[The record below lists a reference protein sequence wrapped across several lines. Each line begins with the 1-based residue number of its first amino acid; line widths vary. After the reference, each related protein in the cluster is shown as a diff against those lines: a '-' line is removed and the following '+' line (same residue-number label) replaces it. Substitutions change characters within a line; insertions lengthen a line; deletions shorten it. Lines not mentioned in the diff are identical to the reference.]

1 MIRNSNYD
9 YDENEDSGTYDDNDS
24 LIFTKLTS
32 CQNVEFFK
40 IKPPESINDYEYKPI
55 IEEDKKN
62 TDNKDKIFTS
72 NEHHKN
78 MNSHINRQISGENN
92 NDRKHLNINGY
103 KEEKII
109 RYKYNFND
117 WKSNSKNYLFTG
129 NISLFEVQDMNKFSF
144 NNNANDNDN
153 NINNNNDDDD
163 DGIKCKLNINTN
175 EGLKWGVSWYDEI
188 NYIDTKNPLKKPIK
202 IKPFKQN
209 GYMHTVQRIAPQYYT
224 VVLTYKPENTDNSNT
239 NDNIDDVKKICIG
252 MVLNNI
258 YDDMRL
264 DSNLKEFNQR
274 CEKLKIFRKNY
285 SDDLNKSGS
294 LIDDDTNTSNNVKL
308 DRKNNDSNDY
318 DIESEDDSLHNVQ
331 LNSSTINNKD
341 SIIIETENFDIEEEE
356 DDDNDD
362 FGDFVSS

>member
-1 MIRNSNYD
+1 
-9 YDENEDSGTYDDNDS
+9 
-24 LIFTKLTS
+24 
-32 CQNVEFFK
+32 
-40 IKPPESINDYEYKPI
+40 
-55 IEEDKKN
+55 
-62 TDNKDKIFTS
+62 
-72 NEHHKN
+72 
-78 MNSHINRQISGENN
+78 MNSHINRQISGDNN

-144 NNNANDNDN
+144 NNNPNDNGN
-153 NINNNNDDDD
+153 NSDHDDKNNNNDDDDDD

-209 GYMHTVQRIAPQYYT
+209 GYMHTIQRIAPQYYT
-224 VVLTYKPENTDNSNT
+224 VVLTYKPENTDNNNT
-239 NDNIDDVKKICIG
+239 KDNIDDKRICIG

-294 LIDDDTNTSNNVKL
+294 LISDDTNTSNNVKL

-331 LNSSTINNKD
+331 LNSSTVNNKD
-341 SIIIETENFDIEEEE
+341 SIIIETENFDIEEED

>member
-1 MIRNSNYD
+1 
-9 YDENEDSGTYDDNDS
+9 
-24 LIFTKLTS
+24 
-32 CQNVEFFK
+32 
-40 IKPPESINDYEYKPI
+40 
-55 IEEDKKN
+55 
-62 TDNKDKIFTS
+62 
-72 NEHHKN
+72 

>member
-9 YDENEDSGTYDDNDS
+9 YDENDDSGTYDDNDS
-24 LIFTKLTS
+24 LVFTKLTS

-55 IEEDKKN
+55 VEEEKN
-62 TDNKDKIFTS
+62 TDNKDTVKTFTS

-78 MNSHINRQISGENN
+78 MNSHINRQNSSDNSHDNN
-92 NDRKHLNINGY
+92 NNNTLHKHLNINGY

-109 RYKYNFND
+109 RYKYNFNN
-117 WKSNSKNYLFTG
+117 WKLNSKNYLFTG

-144 NNNANDNDN
+144 NNNPSDEGNNDD
-153 NINNNNDDDD
+153 DDDD

-188 NYIDTKNPLKKPIK
+188 NYINTSNKQIK

-209 GYMHTVQRIAPQYYT
+209 GYMHTIQRIAPQYYI
-224 VVLTYKPENTDNSNT
+224 VVLTYKPENNDNT
-239 NDNIDDVKKICIG
+239 NNDNVKKICIG

-274 CEKLKIFRKNY
+274 CEKLRIFKKNY
-285 SDDLNKSGS
+285 NDDLNKSGS
-294 LIDDDTNTSNNVKL
+294 LINDDDNNNDDIVEL
-308 DRKNNDSNDY
+308 ERNNNDSNDY
-318 DIESEDDSLHNVQ
+318 DIESEDDSLHNIQ
-331 LNSSTINNKD
+331 SNSSIVNNKD
-341 SIIIETENFDIEEEE
+341 SIIIEKEKFDIEE
-356 DDDNDD
+356 DDDNDE